1 MSAEPLQWE
10 GREPFLL
17 GDTWRWCAKT
27 DFGTYWVYSIV
38 EKSYTIWCCQLMKG
52 DALGDSVYRGDSM
65 FQAKVEAYKHYSAQ
79 LTAIAR
85 AAAWERYMAENDP
98 PEVESAR

>member
-1 MSAEPLQWE
+1 MQWE

-38 EKSYTIWCCQLMKG
+38 EKFYTIWCCQLMKG
-52 DALGDSVYRGDSM
+52 DVLGDSVYRGDSIS
-65 FQAKVEAYKHYSAQ
+65 QAKVKAYEHYSAQ
-79 LTAIAR
+79 LVAR
-85 AAAWERYMAENDP
+85 TRRLAWERYMAENDP
-98 PEVESAR
+98 PSNGQE